1 MTQIPIPT
9 STEPVVDQQTGHMR
23 PAWRTFFEAFR
34 KRFATA
40 ESDLAERPVTKQEEF
55 GSWLIPSPE
64 DKDYRLVVNIPWAFT
79 ITDVTTVCV
88 SGTCTATAK
97 IGSTALGGTAN
108 SVSST
113 EQTQTHDSDNEMAAG
128 DDLVLT
134 ISDNS
139 SCVDLTITIAG
150 TRTLATS

>member
-40 ESDLAERPVTKQEEF
+40 ESDLAERPVASQTVF
-55 GSWLIPSPE
+55 GSWLIETPE
-64 DKDYRLVVNIPWAFT
+64 DKDYRLIVNGPYAVTW
-79 ITDVTTVCV
+79 TDVTTIATA
-88 SGTCTATAK
+88 GTATATVK
-97 IGSTALGGTAN
+97 IGSTPLGGTAN
-108 SVSST
+108 SVSTS
-113 EQTQTHDSDNEMAAG
+113 EDAQEHESDNEMAAG

-134 ISDNS
+134 ISNS
-139 SCVDLTITIAG
+139 SGCEGLSITIAG
-150 TRTLATS
+150 KQELATA